1 MVYIATADGGFC
13 YGDPGNLDAMKTMD
27 ISPLSDVMESQK
39 YGDQIWICDRNGIG
53 VLEGS
58 SFHYM
63 DDLPMNNSVNHVM
76 TDMEPDHG
84 KRVDSIH
91 PAYDKNQSADNSGGK
106 DN

>member
-1 MVYIATADGGFC
+1 
-13 YGDPGNLDAMKTMD
+13 MD
-27 ISPLSDVMESQK
+27 EGVPEYQRINVMEIQK

-76 TDMEPDHG
+76 TE
-84 KRVDSIH
+84 R
-91 PAYDKNQSADNSGGK
+91 
-106 DN
+106 